1 MKTLNHSRRK
11 ELKTMKTE
19 QQRSQLLSFFWKV
32 PAIAAVFFAC
42 KMVSS
47 ALVTNMGLRFPEMP
61 GQIYVPILDFLSAVV
76 LAACLAF
83 LARGIGG
90 SLSKRW
96 LILFAFTYVSYVVN
110 NQIEGVVFTTNTE
123 VPAMLLFF
131 LFPCVL
137 ATGATI
143 LLIRSPESEIVLS
156 SVFADRP
163 IRYWWWRVMLAW
175 LVFPVIYYFF
185 GGLIYPLVAD
195 VYAQQDSGLQVPS
208 QFVILGAVGIRSLF
222 FLLASLPILVNWR
235 RSRRSLVLSLAAALA
250 AMVGVAGLIEST
262 WMPTQLRIVHSVE
275 IIADSLVHAWV
286 LVILLVPKPKV
297 EEAERI
303 PKLGVETG
311 ASN

>member
-61 GQIYVPILDFLSAVV
+61 GQTYVPILDFLSAIV

-83 LARGIGG
+83 LARGTGG

-96 LILFAFTYVSYVVN
+96 LILFAFTYVSYVIN

-123 VPAMLLFF
+123 VPTMLLFF

-143 LLIRSPESEIVLS
+143 LLIKSPESEIVLS

-163 IRYWWWRVMLAW
+163 IRSWWWRLLLAW
-175 LVFPVIYYFF
+175 LAFPVIYYFF
-185 GGLIYPLVAD
+185 GALIYPLVAD
-195 VYAQQDSGLQVPS
+195 VYAQQDSGLQVPG
-208 QFVILGAVGIRSLF
+208 QALVLGAVSIRSLF
-222 FLLASLPILVNWR
+222 FLLASIPILVNWR
-235 RSRRSLVLSLAAALA
+235 RSRRGLVLSLAAAFT

-262 WMPTQLRIVHSVE
+262 WMPTQLRIVHSIE

-286 LVILLVPKPKV
+286 LVALLVPRSP
-297 EEAERI
+297 ESDPLPE
-303 PKLGVETG
+303 PN
-311 ASN
+311 SQ